1 MTAIARRAAAWCGLA
16 LLCAGPAGASQPD
29 ALQRIA
35 FDQASSRF
43 GFELRTR
50 WGATLG
56 GHFPRHEGSLEYLAD
71 GRQRVRLR
79 MLTRYVE
86 IEGSKR
92 YTELTRS
99 ARFFDAERYPTVNFV
114 SEPYDESLLKN
125 GGPLAGNLTI
135 RGITRSKTLTV
146 APSACGRPAHDCDV
160 VATGA
165 VRRSDYGMDAWT
177 LAVSDRVVFVLRARL
192 APGSRP

>member
-1 MTAIARRAAAWCGLA
+1 MTAIARWAAACCGLA
-16 LLCAGPAGASQPD
+16 LLWAGPAGASQPG

-50 WGATLG
+50 WGARLEG
-56 GHFPRHEGSLEYLAD
+56 EFPRHEGGLERLAD
-71 GRQRVRLR
+71 GRQRVRLS
-79 MLTRYVE
+79 MLARHVE

-99 ARFFDAERYPTVNFV
+99 GRFFDAERYPTVNFV

-146 APSACGRPAHDCDV
+146 APSACKRPAHDCDV
-160 VATGA
+160 VVTGA

-177 LAVSDRVVFVLRARL
+177 LAVSDRVVFMLRARL
-192 APGSRP
+192 VPGSQR

>member
-1 MTAIARRAAAWCGLA
+1 VTAIARRAAAWCGLA

-99 ARFFDAERYPTVNFV
+99 ARFFDAERYP
-114 SEPYDESLLKN
+114 
-125 GGPLAGNLTI
+125 
-135 RGITRSKTLTV
+135 RSISSPNPMTNR
-146 APSACGRPAHDCDV
+146 C
-160 VATGA
+160 
-165 VRRSDYGMDAWT
+165 
-177 LAVSDRVVFVLRARL
+177 
-192 APGSRP
+192 